1 LRTPLDRQ
9 QRDFGSFVQSCSL
22 WGVFG
27 DKEFVRVMK
36 QSKGNAQ
43 MHYAR
48 ELLINLPRLLQKV
61 GMNV

>member
-1 LRTPLDRQ
+1 MPAL
-9 QRDFGSFVQSCSL
+9 GC
-22 WGVFG
+22 VFG
-27 DKEFVRVMK
+27 DEEFVRVMK
-36 QSKGNAQ
+36 RSKGNGQ